1 MGKTEEIEKMSIDL
15 TIIAIVFTIILLL
28 VFFSAV
34 VLYLAFR
41 IKETFK
47 KETKKGTNI
56 AKTAF
61 LIGIIFLAGAILYFS
76 ANALSRIQDQQIQN
90 LTSSPTP
97 TTKPTTPTIT
107 PSPNPGHTPTST
119 PTDPTPQSTIP
130 SPTPTPISNSIDF
143 FVYPSTVTSGINN
156 QVTVTFTI
164 YNPTSTTLTNTV
176 IQTNDLFQYFN
187 VISSS
192 SPVSGSTFNVGTV
205 LSGTT
210 TVTLQLTGKSQANT
224 IITIDLLYT
233 GMPIQQTTQLTIVRG
248 K

>member
-1 MGKTEEIEKMSIDL
+1 MSIDL

-41 IKETFK
+41 VKETFK

-76 ANALSRIQDQQIQN
+76 ANALSSIQDQRIQN
-90 LTSSPTP
+90 QTSSA
-97 TTKPTTPTIT
+97 PTTPTIT

-119 PTDPTPQSTIP
+119 PTDSTPPSTIP
-130 SPTPTPISNSIDF
+130 NPTTPIPNSIDF

-164 YNPTSTTLTNTV
+164 YNPTNTALTNTV

-192 SPVSGSTFNVGTV
+192 SPVTGSTINVGTV
-205 LSGTT
+205 SSGTT
-210 TVTLQLTGKSQANT
+210 SVILQLTGKSQANI